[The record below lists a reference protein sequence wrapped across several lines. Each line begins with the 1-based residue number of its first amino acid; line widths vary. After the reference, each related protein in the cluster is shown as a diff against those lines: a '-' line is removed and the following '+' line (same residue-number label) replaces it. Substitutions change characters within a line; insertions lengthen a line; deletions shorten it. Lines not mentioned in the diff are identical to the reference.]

1 MRLLEEGQSGPSE
14 GDFMMTRHRR
24 LIGVMALMLAATT
37 LSGCGCGPFG
47 AGWCG
52 RHGGGGYD
60 GGRHDGGGGGNY
72 HGGGGGGGD
81 HGGGG
86 WH

>member
-1 MRLLEEGQSGPSE
+1 
-14 GDFMMTRHRR
+14 MTRSRR
-24 LIGVMALMLAATT
+24 LFGVMALMLAATT

-47 AGWCG
+47 AGYCG

-60 GGRHDGGGGGNY
+60 GGHRGGGGGNY
-72 HGGGGGGGD
+72 RGGGGD
-81 HGGGG
+81 HGG